1 MVRKASYGDTFYS
14 TIDEHLC
21 QGGAGA
27 IGLREMPPKVASGE
41 HYFNLGRFKTPEIAK
56 STTDALSVISEP
68 QWGIAYAPLNEA
80 NFEPDVVIIISEPI
94 TAMKIA
100 QTIVYNNGEKVRP
113 NFAGIQSLCGDA
125 LANPYLE
132 KSVNITMGCDGSRK
146 AADIKD
152 NELAIGISKDRLEE
166 VIESLKA
173 I

>member
-1 MVRKASYGDTFYS
+1 MSFEENKMLIMPAVDIRNGKCVQLVQGKPGSEQVV
-14 TIDEHLC
+14 IDNPE
-21 QGGAGA
+21 
-27 IGLREMPPKVASGE
+27 KVALSWQEQGA
-41 HYFNLGRFKTPEIAK
+41 KT
-56 STTDALSVISEP
+56 VH
-68 QWGIAYAPLNEA
+68 
-80 NFEPDVVIIISEPI
+80 IIDLDG
-94 TAMKIA
+94 
-100 QTIVYNNGEKVRP
+100 TIVYNNGEKVRP